1 MKVTLLTGCN
11 LGDKERNMIEVL
23 THIEAHIGKIIRK
36 SSVHTSVAW
45 GFDSDD
51 MFLNQAL
58 VCQTELSPY
67 DVLMQIWAIERIFGK
82 ERGSVEQ
89 ELEKLQKRTTYQ
101 SRLMDI
107 DIIFYDDLVMDTPLL
122 TIPHPQY
129 DKRDF
134 VMIPLKELE
143 YYLLLK

>member
-11 LGDKERNMIEVL
+11 LGDKERSMREVL
-23 THIEAHIGKIIRK
+23 THIESHIGKIICQ
-36 SSVHTSVAW
+36 SSIHTSVAW

-58 VCQTELSPY
+58 ICETELSPY
-67 DVLMQIWAIERIFGK
+67 DVLMEIWAIERIFGK

-89 ELEKLQKRTTYQ
+89 ELEKLQRRTTYQ

-107 DIIFYDDLVMDTPLL
+107 DIIFYEDIVMNTPLL

-134 VMIPLKELE
+134 VLIPLKELDNMV
-143 YYLLLK
+143 